1 MPTLFVRIPEDR
13 IGVVIGPGGR
23 TKRDLERRTGTHIG
37 IDPSDGA
44 VTIEAPDDRDPLGVM
59 IGRDIVLAIGRGFS
73 PERADRLFKPD
84 TYLGVI
90 DIKRVTGRREK
101 AQMWR
106 IRSRLIGSGGKARTR
121 IEDLSGCSMSIYGN
135 TVALIGQ
142 EQQLVQATRAVE
154 MLLRGSEHSVVF
166 HMLARLRDNAA
177 LATAMEP
184 SELPD
189 PE

>member
-13 IGVVIGPGGR
+13 IGVVIGPGGATKRHIELR
-23 TKRDLERRTGTHIG
+23 TKSHLM

-44 VTIEAPDDRDPLGVM
+44 VSVEAPDEADPLGVM
-59 IGRDIVLAIGRGFS
+59 QARDVVLAIGRGFS
-73 PERADRLFKPD
+73 PERAERLFKPD

-106 IRSRLIGSGGKARTR
+106 IRSRLIGSDGKARHR
-121 IEDLSGCSMSIYGN
+121 VEELSGCSMSIYGN

-142 EQQLVQATRAVE
+142 EAQLERATRAVE

-166 HMLARLRDNAA
+166 HMLARLRDDAELAAA
-177 LATAMEP
+177 LGP
-184 SELPD
+184 SELSD
-189 PE
+189 GE